1 MSMKKTIKLFSLLVL
16 TSLITTFSFAQEV
29 DYTKKIINKWK
40 MIKTEENG
48 QDIQPKHDKLIL
60 DIQKK
65 NNVFIYKYILKI
77 TILFCQKKHAF
88 DIIYDFNITIKLT
101 KIF

>member
-48 QDIQPKHDKLIL
+48 QD
-60 DIQKK
+60 
-65 NNVFIYKYILKI
+65 V
-77 TILFCQKKHAF
+77 
-88 DIIYDFNITIKLT
+88 
-101 KIF
+101 